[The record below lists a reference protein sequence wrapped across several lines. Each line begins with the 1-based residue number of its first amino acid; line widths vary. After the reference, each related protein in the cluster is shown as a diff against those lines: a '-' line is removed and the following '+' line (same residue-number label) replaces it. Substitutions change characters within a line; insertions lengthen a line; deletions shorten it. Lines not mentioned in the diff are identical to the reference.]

1 MNITE
6 QTEDTNK
13 RLWSNESEETR
24 NISQHDSEFNIQN
37 YICFCD
43 KAPGPSHYLRPGP
56 HIRAEYCFEND
67 KGTTTIKTSKK
78 SDSAQKVINL
88 NTVPTKNFVPP
99 PNNFYYNIPKE
110 TPGMSIPF
118 LGTKQKSIFSFIRPP
133 PPARTSSVIIE
144 ELPNEPS
151 NDTYA
156 NVRIKA
162 NETVANNTEVTNKSQ
177 MNDDKQV
184 EVPNA
189 KNLNKNSEQSGNSNQ
204 KCNKISPGKV
214 KVADKYKNTTS
225 KPEKY
230 IPKV

>member
-1 MNITE
+1 MTITEE

-13 RLWSNESEETR
+13 RSWSNEIEETR
-24 NISQHDSEFNIQN
+24 NYISQRVPTFNLQN

-43 KAPGPSHYLRPGP
+43 KAPGPSHYLRPRP
-56 HIRAEYCFEND
+56 HIRAEYCSEND

-88 NTVPTKNFVPP
+88 NTVPTKKSVSS
-99 PNNFYYNIPKE
+99 PNNFYFNIPQE
-110 TPGMSIPF
+110 RSIPVS
-118 LGTKQKSIFSFIRPP
+118 GTKQKSIFSFTR
-133 PPARTSSVIIE
+133 PPARTNSVIIE

-151 NDTYA
+151 NNEYA
-156 NVRIKA
+156 NVRIKP
-162 NETVANNTEVTNKSQ
+162 NETVANKNTEVTNKSQ
-177 MNDDKQV
+177 TNDDKQV

-189 KNLNKNSEQSGNSNQ
+189 KNLNENSEQSGNSNQ
-204 KCNKISPGKV
+204 KCNKISSGKV
-214 KVADKYKNTTS
+214 KVADKYKNKTS